1 MNKYRLSWIQLI
13 YINHAHKDYSH
24 LIKNWIVVVLS
35 VLFAVSLNA
44 YLEIHDQELVM
55 KNEIQTISQQFVD
68 FLNGGTL
75 ISADQ
80 KFAARCT
87 NLMEVV
93 N

>member
-1 MNKYRLSWIQLI
+1 MNKYKLSWIQLI

-24 LIKNWIVVVLS
+24 LIKNWIVVLLT
-35 VLFAVSLNA
+35 VLFGVSLSA
-44 YLEIHDQELVM
+44 YLEIHNKEAAM